1 MDIDGGKNME
11 DDEIIN
17 RFFGCDV
24 CGNRKLKHVHDIETD
39 SWHWVCLKCGHKM
52 NDFTRSHL

>member
-1 MDIDGGKNME
+1 ME

-24 CGNRKLKHVHDIETD
+24 CGHRDLKHEHDTETD
-39 SWHWVCLKCGHKM
+39 SWYWVCKKCGHKM

>member
-1 MDIDGGKNME
+1 ME
-11 DDEIIN
+11 ADEIIN